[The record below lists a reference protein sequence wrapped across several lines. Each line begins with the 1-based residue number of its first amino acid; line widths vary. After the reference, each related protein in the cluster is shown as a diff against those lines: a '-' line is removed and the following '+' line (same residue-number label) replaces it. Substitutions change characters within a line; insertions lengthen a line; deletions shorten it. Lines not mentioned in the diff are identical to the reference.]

1 MIIKE
6 STNEEIGNILEL
18 AWNTFLKYEAPDY
31 TEDGIQEFKKFITNK
46 EAIESLKLYGAY
58 EDNEL
63 LGMIA
68 TRNENTHIALFFLK
82 DEYQGKGIGRKLY
95 EYIKQLSKEEN
106 ITVNSSPYA
115 LNIYKRL
122 CFIPTSEEQITNG
135 MRYTPM
141 KTLIKK

>member
-1 MIIKE
+1 
-6 STNEEIGNILEL
+6 
-18 AWNTFLKYEAPDY
+18 
-31 TEDGIQEFKKFITNK
+31 
-46 EAIESLKLYGAY
+46 
-58 EDNEL
+58 
-63 LGMIA
+63 MIA
-68 TRNENTHIALFFLK
+68 TRNENTHMALFFVK
-82 DEYQGKGIGRKLY
+82 DEYQVKGIGRKLY

-122 CFIPTSEEQITNG
+122 GFIPTSQEQITNG